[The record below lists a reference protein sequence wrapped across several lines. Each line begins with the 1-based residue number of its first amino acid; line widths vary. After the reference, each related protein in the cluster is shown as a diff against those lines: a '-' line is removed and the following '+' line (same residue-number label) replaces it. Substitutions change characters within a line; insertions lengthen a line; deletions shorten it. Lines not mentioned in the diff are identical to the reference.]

1 MNVSGHDLFLWIG
14 RAVSPAILHTLLNVQ
29 SLDGVDMSLLKLHS
43 ENSDFSSRVNA
54 VVEGL
59 RADRSR
65 HMQLHM
71 IREGDGYAEAFF
83 ARYLMEDRANFNGGT
98 FSYQEVRP
106 YLYLCLLYLLC
117 YRLLLTTYIPL
128 ILSLNTL

>member
-1 MNVSGHDLFLWIG
+1 MCIYFTCFILHLLGHDLFLWIG

-29 SLDGVDMSLLKLHS
+29 SLDGVDMSSLQLHA

-54 VVEGL
+54 VVEAL
-59 RADRSR
+59 RADRAR

-98 FSYQEVRP
+98 FSYQEYHAYVTRQVSGMP
-106 YLYLCLLYLLC
+106 
-117 YRLLLTTYIPL
+117 
-128 ILSLNTL
+128 